1 MARTKQLNVVM
12 TYVNTSLV
20 INDKGRGTNPRF
32 ELYDTAAKEVKAK
45 SNNPIDFDEIVRK
58 KG

>member
-1 MARTKQLNVVM
+1 MARTKQLNVVV
-12 TYVNTSLV
+12 TYANTSLV
-20 INDKGRGTNPRF
+20 INDKGRDANPRF
-32 ELYDTAAKEVKAK
+32 ELYDTATKEVKAK

>member
-1 MARTKQLNVVM
+1 MARTKQLNVVV
-12 TYVNTSLV
+12 TYKNTSLV
-20 INDKGRGTNPRF
+20 INDKGRDTSPRF
-32 ELYDTAAKEVKAK
+32 ELYDTATKEVKAK